1 MEKTFKQQLELA
13 REGGLS
19 IFDLQVGLEVED
31 QLSESETLS
40 HISDDAFNAICGK
53 AAQVHLKLEE
63 APLKDIVG
71 DLIDRIIYILGGRE
85 PTKENICNIVNNN
98 IDKFGQMMSLKM
110 LNISYPLREKETIN
124 KSDFWLYSE
133 SHQTMFHITEGT
145 GDNLDIEDAEEG
157 YIDYIYFDLYD
168 NIMFDNG
175 DALSTIKEECE
186 EQGEDD
192 GGLILLKK
200 PYTDYSIEEIVYN
213 VLDFCYN
220 KDGEDI
226 IKLPVDIIK

>member
-13 REGGLS
+13 KEGGLS

-31 QLSESETLS
+31 QLVESETLS
-40 HISDDAFNAICGK
+40 HISDDVFNIICGK
-53 AAQVHLKLEE
+53 VAQVYLKLDEV
-63 APLKDIVG
+63 PLKDIVE
-71 DLIDRIIYILGGRE
+71 DLIDKIIYILGGRK
-85 PTKENICNIVNNN
+85 PTKENIYNIVNNN
-98 IDKFGQMMSLKM
+98 IDKFGEMISLKK
-110 LNISYPLREKETIN
+110 LNISYPLRDKETIN

-133 SHQTMFHITEGT
+133 NYQTMFHITEGT
-145 GDNLDIEDAEEG
+145 GDNLDIEDVDEG
-157 YIDYIYFDLYD
+157 YVDYIYFDLYD

-175 DALSTIKEECE
+175 DAISTIEGECE
-186 EQGEDD
+186 KCDADD

-200 PYTDYSIEEIVYN
+200 PYTDYSIEEIIYK

-220 KDGEDI
+220 EDGENI

>member
-1 MEKTFKQQLELA
+1 MEKTFKQQLKLA

-40 HISDDAFNAICGK
+40 NISDDAFNAICGK

-71 DLIDRIIYILGGRE
+71 DLIDKIIYVLGGRK

-110 LNISYPLREKETIN
+110 LNISYPLRDKEAIN
-124 KSDFWLYSE
+124 KSDFWLYLE
-133 SHQTMFHITEGT
+133 NYQAMFHIVEKT
-145 GDNLDIEDAEEG
+145 GNIL
-157 YIDYIYFDLYD
+157 YFSLYD

-175 DALSTIKEECE
+175 DAISTIEEECE
-186 EQGEDD
+186 KCDANNNISIQLE
-192 GGLILLKK
+192 K
-200 PYTDYSIEEIVYN
+200 PYNDFSIEEIVYE

-220 KDGEDI
+220 EYEDENSI